1 MKKLTI
7 HPTWLLQ
14 ADEHHTLDHTLFNL
28 LRGIHSSGKL
38 TDAAKQADISYRH
51 AWNLLNR
58 WDDFFGL
65 PLVTM
70 RKGQGTRLSDLGETL
85 LWAEQRLQARLGP
98 QTESM
103 ASELNMELQ
112 QLLEGAHPVLRVHA
126 SHGYAVALLPT
137 FREQLEL
144 NLQYCSPTDALTA
157 LNRGNC
163 DIAGFHLPTDTPFA
177 QHIFNTYQHLL
188 DAEQHCVIR
197 FITRQQGLIIREQ
210 MALPITSLKDLTR
223 PGLRFINRQRDS
235 GTRAL
240 LNLLLDQAGIDGKRI
255 QGFERE
261 EYTHTAI
268 AAYIASNMADAGF
281 GVEAAARQF
290 GLGFLPL
297 AKEHYLMICR
307 KDRLSD
313 EKLQRFLALLKS
325 KAFVD
330 AVNTLPGY
338 QPNRCG
344 EVEVLPF

>member
-1 MKKLTI
+1 MRKLTI
-7 HPTWLLQ
+7 QPAWLFH
-14 ADEHHTLDHTLFNL
+14 ADEQHSFDRTMFTL
-28 LRGIHSSGKL
+28 LRGIHSTGKL
-38 TDAAKQADISYRH
+38 TEAAREAHISYRH

-58 WDDFFGL
+58 WEAFFGL
-65 PLVTM
+65 PLVSM
-70 RKGQGTRLSDLGETL
+70 RKGQGTRLSALGETL

-137 FREQLEL
+137 FRDQLEL

-157 LNRGNC
+157 LNRGDC
-163 DIAGFHLPTDTPFA
+163 DIAGFHLPTDQSFG
-177 QHIFNTYQHLL
+177 QHIFNTYKHLL
-188 DAEQHCVIR
+188 DADQHCVIR
-197 FITRQQGLIIREQ
+197 FITRQQGLMMRDQ
-210 MALPITSLKDLTR
+210 MDPPISSLTDLTR
-223 PGLRFINRQRDS
+223 PALRFINRQKDS

-240 LNLLLDQAGIDGKRI
+240 LNLLLKKANIDGQDI

-313 EKLQRFLALLKS
+313 EKLQRFLGLLKS
-325 KAFVD
+325 PAFIE
-330 AVNTLPGY
+330 AVNALPGY

-344 EVEVLPF
+344 EVEALPF